1 MDNNSTTIRSNVTAG
16 RVIPL
21 LEALGRA
28 EEMTASMTMRLD
40 PITNHAPRPESS
52 LKDSLPQTV
61 TARISALADALQYLL
76 DNIEL

>member
-1 MDNNSTTIRSNVTAG
+1 MDNYSGTATHSATAG

-21 LEALGRA
+21 LEALNRA
-28 EEMTASMTMRLD
+28 EETTSSMVMRLD
-40 PITNHAPRPESS
+40 PITNHVPHPESS
-52 LKDSLPQTV
+52 LKDSPPQTV